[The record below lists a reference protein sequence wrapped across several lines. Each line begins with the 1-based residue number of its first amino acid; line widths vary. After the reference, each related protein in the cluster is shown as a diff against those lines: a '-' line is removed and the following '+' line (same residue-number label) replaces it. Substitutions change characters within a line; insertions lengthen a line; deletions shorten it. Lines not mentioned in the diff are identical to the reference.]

1 MDIPVQQSR
10 SIDVVDICDK
20 GYLEMNPDVAIAVKK
35 GKLQSGFQHWNEKG
49 KREGRKPYCLPSIE
63 RPFVFFHNRKCG
75 GTTLR
80 AAISTAARR
89 HNMTNNT
96 LWIPCHDG
104 VKCDNF
110 DNIPSESYR
119 SIYASHI
126 NYEDVVRARRRV
138 NYTKIARKKDFIGQ
152 MILSSGRNAT
162 YYNLNNHHQHFSCLT
177 NIRDTVSRVVSCYNY
192 RFLQNGNRM
201 ASWEMPNTTE
211 MTADDWTVLLSQ
223 AYDRYSGG
231 CNNEMLRTF
240 GSLNDERMI
249 NTLTRNSPFFESE
262 LRRATGRMAQCII
275 VDLDR
280 CKESNAVLRY
290 YLPWLGNGLDLCSK
304 RQNVGLRDR
313 DPHIQKGSAGAIL
326 TLNEFDEAMFQ
337 FGTQLFEY
345 QLQNAMGS
353 KR

>member
-1 MDIPVQQSR
+1 MSL
-10 SIDVVDICDK
+10 ID
-20 GYLEMNPDVAIAVKK
+20 
-35 GKLQSGFQHWNEKG
+35 
-49 KREGRKPYCLPSIE
+49 
-63 RPFVFFHNRKCG
+63 PFTPR
-75 GTTLR
+75 T
-80 AAISTAARR
+80 ST
-89 HNMTNNT
+89 
-96 LWIPCHDG
+96 
-104 VKCDNF
+104 
-110 DNIPSESYR
+110 
-119 SIYASHI
+119 
-126 NYEDVVRARRRV
+126 EDVVRARRRV
-138 NYTKIARKKDFIGQ
+138 NHTKIARKKDFIGQ

-211 MTADDWTVLLSQ
+211 MTADDWTVLLPQ
-223 AYDRYSGG
+223 AYDKYSGG

-290 YLPWLGNGLDLCSK
+290 YLPWLGNGLDLCSE
-304 RQNVGLRDR
+304 RQNVGVGFRDS
-313 DPHIQKGSAGAIL
+313 QLQEGSAGAIL
-326 TLNEFDEAMFQ
+326 ALNEFDEAMFQ